1 MRMSS
6 EHQQKMERR
15 GEGTLAI
22 IMLALIQGFLS
33 TGAVEVRSSMNP
45 AVVGASV
52 TLSLSPS
59 TALNS
64 GSWAV
69 GGSLILT
76 WTGAQQAV
84 FPSHTGRATVD
95 VQTGALTL
103 TSVTV
108 ADSGLYVVQSANPQL
123 QAGASLSVYVLISNV
138 TLKANPT
145 DLMEFN
151 SSAVVTCSVSSGSSL
166 SFLWLNSS
174 SEVTGSDR
182 VQITDGNSTL
192 TIVNVTRYDQ
202 GPFRCLVINPLS
214 NSTSAPVNFTI
225 NYGPD
230 NMALTVNGQN
240 TTSFSVGSNL
250 TLLCSAQSGPEAR
263 LQWAFGGETLN
274 TTGPLLE
281 LLSVSEKQSGSYSC
295 LASNHR
301 TNVNRNITTN
311 IMIAK
316 SPLSGSEQRAVGVG
330 LLSLLLWVGVLSSLP
345 DVGGSFSR

>member
-1 MRMSS
+1 
-6 EHQQKMERR
+6 MEKR

-33 TGAVEVRSSMNP
+33 TGAVEVRPSMNP

-59 TALNS
+59 TALHS
-64 GSWAV
+64 GSWTV

-95 VQTGALTL
+95 IQTGALTL

-108 ADSGLYVVQSANPQL
+108 ADSGLYVVQSVKPQL

-145 DLMEFN
+145 DLMEFK

-240 TTSFSVGSNL
+240 TTSFFVGSNL

-263 LQWAFGGETLN
+263 LQWAFRGETLN

-311 IMIAK
+311 IMVAK
-316 SPLSGSEQRAVGVG
+316 SPLSGSEQRRVHVG
-330 LLSLLLWVGVLSSLP
+330 LLSLLLLVGVLSSLS
-345 DVGGSFSR
+345 GKL